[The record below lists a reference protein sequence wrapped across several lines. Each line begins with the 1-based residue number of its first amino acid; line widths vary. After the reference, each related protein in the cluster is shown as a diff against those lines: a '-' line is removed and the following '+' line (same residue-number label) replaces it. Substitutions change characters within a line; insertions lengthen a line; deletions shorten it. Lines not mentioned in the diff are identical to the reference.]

1 MFIGISVGGLLLAL
15 PLETGTA
22 GAMEAG
28 FYPRLVCALII
39 ALGGLTALAGVL
51 RHGELPEA
59 WHWWPLLM
67 VSASALAFAALL
79 EAAGFAITLFAVA
92 LLASLAGRLLNLW
105 RAAVLAG
112 VLVVMNITLFIF
124 ALGLPLRI
132 WPRI

>member
-1 MFIGISVGGLLLAL
+1 M
-15 PLETGTA
+15 PLESGTA

-28 FYPRLVCALII
+28 YYPRLVCALTIT
-39 ALGGLTALAGVL
+39 LGCLTVLSGVL
-51 RHGELPEA
+51 QKGELPEA
-59 WHWWPLLM
+59 WHWWPLVM
-67 VSASALAFAALL
+67 VSASAVAFAALL
-79 EAAGFAITLFAVA
+79 EAAGFAITLFVVA

-112 VLVVMNITLFIF
+112 VLVMMNIALFIY

>member
-1 MFIGISVGGLLLAL
+1 M
-15 PLETGTA
+15 PLESGTA

-28 FYPRLVCALII
+28 FYPRLVCALS
-39 ALGGLTALAGVL
+39 GVL
-51 RHGELPEA
+51 QKGELPEE
-59 WHWWPLLM
+59 WHWWPLVM
-67 VSASALAFAALL
+67 VSASAVAFAALL
-79 EAAGFAITLFAVA
+79 DVAGFAITLFAVA

-112 VLVVMNITLFIF
+112 VLVAMNIALFIF

>member
-1 MFIGISVGGLLLAL
+1 M
-15 PLETGTA
+15 PLESGTA

-28 FYPRLVCALII
+28 YYPRLVCALVV
-39 ALGGLTALAGVL
+39 ALGCLTVLSGVL
-51 RHGELPEA
+51 QKGELPED

-67 VSASALAFAALL
+67 VSASAVAFAALL

-112 VLVVMNITLFIF
+112 VLVVMNIGLFVY

>member
-1 MFIGISVGGLLLAL
+1 MFIGIGAGGLMLAM
-15 PLETGTA
+15 PLESGTA

-39 ALGGLTALAGVL
+39 ALGCLTALAGLL
-51 RHGELPEA
+51 RKGELPEA

-67 VSASALAFAALL
+67 VSASAVVFAALL
-79 EAAGFAITLFAVA
+79 DIAGFAITLFAVA
-92 LLASLAGRLLNLW
+92 LIASLAGRLLNIW
-105 RAAVLAG
+105 RAAMLAG
-112 VLVVMNITLFIF
+112 VLVLMNIALFIF

>member
-1 MFIGISVGGLLLAL
+1 M
-15 PLETGTA
+15 PLESGTA

-28 FYPRLVCALII
+28 FYPRLVCALTI
-39 ALGGLTALAGVL
+39 ALGCLTVLSGVL
-51 RHGELPEA
+51 QKGELPEE
-59 WHWWPLLM
+59 WHWWPLVM
-67 VSASALAFAALL
+67 VSASAVAFAALL
-79 EAAGFAITLFAVA
+79 DVAGFAITLFAVA

-112 VLVVMNITLFIF
+112 VLVAMNIALFIF